1 MSYQR
6 EKYGK
11 GDNKSCKKMKLVT
24 RDRREEVRNFILE
37 WISKTQ
43 KPLGARLT
51 HVKEQ
56 DEPMWSSRD

>member
-24 RDRREEVRNFILE
+24 RERREEVRNFILE

-43 KPLGARLT
+43 KPLGARL
-51 HVKEQ
+51 H
-56 DEPMWSSRD
+56 M